1 MSVTFLKTNNRG
13 ITIMETI
20 LYMVILTFVMSII
33 VQMLISI
40 SGMYRTMKVTRELES
55 SGTIAMERILREI
68 RNASAVVVGE
78 SDFGTNPGEL
88 TISGTD
94 ESLNLY
100 KIKFDVSSGILQ
112 ITKDS
117 EEPVALTSS
126 SGVVSYLL
134 FTHLATSTS
143 EAIKVELEMSGNSGS
158 VPKSEKFYGFAILR
172 GSY

>member
-13 ITIMETI
+13 VTIMETI
-20 LYMVILTFVMSII
+20 LYMVILTFVMSVV

-68 RNASAVVVGE
+68 RNASSVIVDE
-78 SDFGTNPGEL
+78 SDFGINPGSL
-88 TISGTD
+88 TISGAD
-94 ESLNLY
+94 EDFNPY

-143 EAIKVELEMSGNSGS
+143 EAIRVEMEMSENSDP
-158 VPKSEKFYGFAILR
+158 VPKSEKFYGFAVLR